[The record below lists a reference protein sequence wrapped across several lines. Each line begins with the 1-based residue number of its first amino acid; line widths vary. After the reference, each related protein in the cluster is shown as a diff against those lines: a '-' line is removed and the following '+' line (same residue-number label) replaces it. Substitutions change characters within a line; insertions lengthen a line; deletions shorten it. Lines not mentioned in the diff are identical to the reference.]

1 MGLTASIAHCRAS
14 LTTSHPSPYA
24 VIIPLGEWEEGG
36 ANIIMPQM
44 GIEEGGIMMLA
55 RGQEVAVTPYVGRG
69 ISWRCLC
76 RRFRGVLD
84 SIGEVML
91 DVLGAASGEED
102 EKVRGKEDSCTNS
115 SRFT

>member
-1 MGLTASIAHCRAS
+1 M
-14 LTTSHPSPYA
+14 
-24 VIIPLGEWEEGG
+24 W
-36 ANIIMPQM
+36 
-44 GIEEGGIMMLA
+44 
-55 RGQEVAVTPYVGRG
+55 GRYQ
-69 ISWRCLC
+69 LELFM